1 MYVRLTSESACLAS
15 VLEWTI
21 CLALTA
27 RILAAQT
34 LRACNRGAGIE
45 ARSRLPTF
53 SSCFSASLRF
63 CRLLFP
69 SFIFFLRDGGAYS
82 FPGRRVPT
90 LSFARNTWHHT
101 GESNLLT

>member
-1 MYVRLTSESACLAS
+1 VRLTSESACLAS

-34 LRACNRGAGIE
+34 LRACNRGGGIE
-45 ARSRLPTF
+45 ARSCLPTF

-90 LSFARNTWHHT
+90 LSFARNAWHRT
-101 GESNLLT
+101 GESNLLI